1 MRIKVKDIVEQLN
14 LKVLSGHAYL
24 EKEIEG
30 AYTCDL
36 LSWVMSHGNK
46 GMAWV
51 TVQVHPNVVAVA
63 VLLEFS
69 CIIIPE
75 NINVEKISLEK
86 AEAEGIPVL
95 MSKESAY
102 IICGKLK
109 EMGI

>member
-1 MRIKVKDIVEQLN
+1 MIRVRDLVEKLD
-14 LKVLSGHAYL
+14 LKVLCCKDYL
-24 EKEIEG
+24 EKEVQG

-46 GMAWV
+46 GNAWI

-75 NINVEKISLEK
+75 EIGVEEISLQK
-86 AEAEGIPVL
+86 AESEGIPILV
-95 MSKESAY
+95 SKENAY
-102 IICGKLK
+102 SICSKLS
-109 EMGI
+109 ELGI

>member
-1 MRIKVKDIVEQLN
+1 MKVKDIVKELN
-14 LKVLSGHAYL
+14 LIVLSGQSNL

-51 TVQVHPNVVAVA
+51 TVQVHPNVVAIA

-75 NINVEKISLEK
+75 DIPVEKISLEK
-86 AEAEGIPVL
+86 SEAEGIPIL
-95 MSKESAY
+95 MSSESAY
-102 IICGKLK
+102 SICGKLK
-109 EMGI
+109 KMGI

>member
-1 MRIKVKDIVEQLN
+1 MKVKDIVKELN
-14 LKVLSGHAYL
+14 LSVLSGHSNL
-24 EKEIEG
+24 EKEIVG

-51 TVQVHPNVVAVA
+51 TVQVHPNVVAIA

-75 NINVEKISLEK
+75 DIPVEKTSLEK
-86 AEAEGIPVL
+86 SELEGIPIL
-95 MSKESAY
+95 SSNENAY
-102 IICGKLK
+102 SICGKLK